1 VSKCPS
7 YFVCFR
13 PNLFPPPRTVSI
25 CKSTHNSAK
34 TYRTGPVFSVP
45 CVFPRFSCC
54 PPILRPSCLSLRT
67 PSIRNASRLA
77 PLRRW
82 KSQKIPRPRQ
92 NYDRVCIEKETVAVE
107 LLQSIFSCGR
117 HIDRTFFFFQL
128 CTICYQLYFPCTKIG
143 ERVRFSEW
151 YTTFSLSWKT
161 KTIDII
167 LE

>member
-34 TYRTGPVFSVP
+34 TYRTGSVFSVCIP
-45 CVFPRFSCC
+45 AF
-54 PPILRPSCLSLRT
+54 LLLSSYSL
-67 PSIRNASRLA
+67 PFLPLSSHSVDPKCRLA

-143 ERVRFSEW
+143 ERVRSSEW

-161 KTIDII
+161 KMIDII